1 MKIRNIKKV
10 LYIFLFAGLIFNI
23 PVFVFAESDSFNFYD
38 VYDIN
43 PSSGTYFYSDMYFK
57 EKSTSYNS
65 HLSTNSLAF
74 ALTTFN
80 NTCDFTRNVLSNNN
94 FTNID
99 CDEIKPS
106 KDTIGS
112 VISSKKID
120 DFYLISVVIKSGRYE
135 KEWESNFN
143 SGASGDIEG
152 FKKASEKVLD
162 RIKKYIEKNNLS
174 NYKIWITGYSRGAS
188 VANLVG
194 KYINEGNDLN
204 IKEEDL
210 FVYTFE
216 SAKASSSNK
225 KYNNIY
231 NIVNNNDL
239 VTKLYPDSF
248 KMYNSGTIIDITK
261 EKKIMLKR
269 INIMKANVSDYK
281 EVNLDSYLSDLISS
295 LFKNIERE
303 EYNDKYKNL
312 FIKVMDNYF
321 DDTDYFKILDDLYRN
336 SFSIITSSSK
346 KIAFDLLKGDVDS
359 FLDTIKDEM
368 LKYVNSSLKTSEEV
382 KTDLEIFFSFAKKV
396 LKNDI
401 KENAL
406 KMGDDTLNLS
416 RILTFI
422 YNAKDIILEHSGS
435 NTFNLL
441 KEKDS
446 FYSGCSIEKEK
457 LKAYKNESL
466 KVKVNDCKYLVKNI
480 YIDGNILNLNDYI
493 LDDEIEIKLS
503 DLEAGNHKLEI
514 DFGISK
520 DSISFDIFN
529 KKNTVS
535 YIYIVSIITTI
546 TILLALYFY
555 DKKVKK

>member
-1 MKIRNIKKV
+1 
-10 LYIFLFAGLIFNI
+10 
-23 PVFVFAESDSFNFYD
+23 
-38 VYDIN
+38 
-43 PSSGTYFYSDMYFK
+43 
-57 EKSTSYNS
+57 
-65 HLSTNSLAF
+65 
-74 ALTTFN
+74 
-80 NTCDFTRNVLSNNN
+80 
-94 FTNID
+94 
-99 CDEIKPS
+99 
-106 KDTIGS
+106 
-112 VISSKKID
+112 
-120 DFYLISVVIKSGRYE
+120 
-135 KEWESNFN
+135 
-143 SGASGDIEG
+143 
-152 FKKASEKVLD
+152 
-162 RIKKYIEKNNLS
+162 
-174 NYKIWITGYSRGAS
+174 
-188 VANLVG
+188 
-194 KYINEGNDLN
+194 
-204 IKEEDL
+204 
-210 FVYTFE
+210 
-216 SAKASSSNK
+216 
-225 KYNNIY
+225 
-231 NIVNNNDL
+231 
-239 VTKLYPDSF
+239 
-248 KMYNSGTIIDITK
+248 MYNSGTIIDITK

-303 EYNDKYKNL
+303 EYNDEYKNL

-321 DDTDYFKILDDLYRN
+321 DDTDYFKILDDLYKN
-336 SFSIITSSSK
+336 SFSIITSSIK

-359 FLDTIKDEM
+359 SLDTIKDEM

-406 KMGDDTLNLS
+406 KMGDDTLNFS

-466 KVKVNDCKYLVKNI
+466 KVKVGDCKYLVKNI
-480 YIDGNILNLNDYI
+480 YIDGNILNLNNYI

-514 DFGISK
+514 DFGISM

>member
-80 NTCDFTRNVLSNNN
+80 NTCDFTRNVLSDNN

-162 RIKKYIEKNNLS
+162 RIKKYIEKNNFS

-303 EYNDKYKNL
+303 EYNDEYKNL

-321 DDTDYFKILDDLYRN
+321 EDTDNFKIPDDLYKN

-359 FLDTIKDEM
+359 SLDTIKDEM
-368 LKYVNSSLKTSEEV
+368 LKYVNSSLKT
-382 KTDLEIFFSFAKKV
+382 
-396 LKNDI
+396 
-401 KENAL
+401 
-406 KMGDDTLNLS
+406 
-416 RILTFI
+416 
-422 YNAKDIILEHSGS
+422 
-435 NTFNLL
+435 
-441 KEKDS
+441 
-446 FYSGCSIEKEK
+446 
-457 LKAYKNESL
+457 
-466 KVKVNDCKYLVKNI
+466 
-480 YIDGNILNLNDYI
+480 
-493 LDDEIEIKLS
+493 
-503 DLEAGNHKLEI
+503 
-514 DFGISK
+514 
-520 DSISFDIFN
+520 
-529 KKNTVS
+529 
-535 YIYIVSIITTI
+535 
-546 TILLALYFY
+546 
-555 DKKVKK
+555 

>member
-80 NTCDFTRNVLSNNN
+80 NTCDFTRNVLSDNN

-143 SGASGDIEG
+143 SGVNGDIEG

-216 SAKASSSNK
+216 SAKASSSDK